1 LIGSWPYRKRPIRG
15 AGRKIAIV
23 LALNK
28 IDYQKD
34 DVFLHGIRHFQEPG
48 RPNEDDPAAPLRG
61 NAALGLVRIGY
72 PGVVLLLTDLLVD
85 PAKTPARRPPK
96 VSATLARPRLSP
108 FLRFKARL
116 GDANSEVT
124 GACLSALMA
133 ADPEASLPFVAK
145 FVRNHDEAVQADAA
159 LALGE
164 SRRPDALDIL
174 IDYWPSAR
182 DDALAEVLLLA
193 IAMTR
198 LPARPRFSPGN
209 SHRWRPGCRVGDA
222 FRSDDPPP
230 QRRHQRS
237 YRRRT
242 CHKGDALLLERFK
255 KKFA

>member
-1 LIGSWPYRKRPIRG
+1 VPGENRDRPSAQQNRLPKRRRFPPR
-15 AGRKIAIV
+15 
-23 LALNK
+23 
-28 IDYQKD
+28 
-34 DVFLHGIRHFQEPG
+34 IRHFQEPG

-85 PAKTPARRPPK
+85 PAKTARAAAAQGLGDTR
-96 VSATLARPRLSP
+96 SP
-108 FLRFKARL
+108 TAIPLLRFKARL

-198 LPARPRFSPGN
+198 LPAALDFLLGTLTAGDQAVASATL
-209 SHRWRPGCRVGDA
+209 SALTIHRHNDGIKDRIA
-222 FRSDDPPP
+222 AALA
-230 QRRHQRS
+230 
-237 YRRRT
+237 T
-242 CHKGDALLLERFK
+242 KGDASFWSGSRRNSLRKGTF
-255 KKFA
+255 